1 MPSNMMFPDNKHKQF
16 MAAHRDD
23 DMNSLLLHASRYPD
37 IDVPFAVQQ
46 MEGRR
51 KAALKFPSLLDF
63 DDFVFPPQ
71 INMEQASSETTAR
84 YKASLVAGKEV
95 IDLTG
100 GLGIDSFFMSQE
112 ARHLL
117 YLEQNEALFALAQH
131 NFQITGASIETI
143 CNDGLAFLQNSQH
156 QADYLYIDPS
166 RRDHN
171 HQRVVSLEKYE
182 PNVLT
187 ALPLFFQHAPHVLI
201 KASPML
207 DISLT
212 LHALQHVAKVHVVA
226 VRNECKELLFDC
238 VDEACNTEI
247 VAVHFGMHGEERFA
261 FSSLDEQQA
270 TVTYSNTSKKYLY
283 EPNVALLKAGAF
295 RILSE
300 HFHIEKL
307 HPASHLYTSDQWV
320 SHFPGRIFEVI
331 TAFPLQ
337 KEAINQWIPNRKVNV
352 TVRNF
357 PLSVVEIRRKFRLED
372 GGEDYLFATTF
383 ADNSKRM
390 ILCKKMMR

>member
-1 MPSNMMFPDNKHKQF
+1 MMFPDDKHKQF

-51 KAALKFPSLLDF
+51 KATLKFPSLLDF

-84 YKASLVAGKEV
+84 YKASLVAGQEV

-112 ARHLL
+112 ARHVL
-117 YLEQNEALFALAQH
+117 YLERNEALFAVAKH
-131 NFQITGASIETI
+131 NFQIMEASIETL
-143 CNDGLAFLQNSQH
+143 CNDGLFFLQNSQR
-156 QADYLYIDPS
+156 QADCIYVDPS
-166 RRDHN
+166 RRDKN
-171 HQRVVSLEKYE
+171 HQRVISLEKYE

-187 ALPLFFQHAPHVLI
+187 ALPLFFQHAPHILI

-212 LHALQHVAKVHVVA
+212 LNALQNVEKVHVIA
-226 VRNECKELLFDC
+226 VKNECKELLFDC
-238 VDEACNTEI
+238 VNHACNTEI
-247 VAVHFGMHGEERFA
+247 VALNLGIQDEERFA
-261 FSSLDEQQA
+261 FSLLDEQQA
-270 TVTYSNTSKKYLY
+270 SVTYSGTANKYLY
-283 EPNVALLKAGAF
+283 EPHAALLKAGAF
-295 RILSE
+295 RILSARY
-300 HFHIEKL
+300 HLQKL
-307 HPASHLYTSDQWV
+307 HPASHLYTSNKLLPY
-320 SHFPGRIFEVI
+320 FPGRTFEVI
-331 TAFPLQ
+331 ATFPLK
-337 KEAINQWIPNRKVNV
+337 KEAIHQWLPTRKANI
-352 TVRNF
+352 TIRNF
-357 PLSVVEIRRKFRLED
+357 PLSVADIRRKFHLEE
-372 GGEDYLFATTF
+372 GGEEFLFATTF

-390 ILCKKMMR
+390 ILCKKAIN

>member
-1 MPSNMMFPDNKHKQF
+1 MFLDNKHKQF

-112 ARHLL
+112 ARHLM
-117 YLEQNEALFALAQH
+117 YLERNEALFALVQH
-131 NFQITGASIETI
+131 NFQITSASIETI
-143 CNDGLAFLQNSQH
+143 CNDGLAFLQNSKR
-156 QADYLYIDPS
+156 QADYLYVDPS

-187 ALPLFFQHAPHVLI
+187 ALPLFFQHASHVLI

-212 LHALQHVAKVHVVA
+212 LRALQPVAKVHVVA

-247 VAVHFGMHGEERFA
+247 VAVHFGMQGEERFT
-261 FSSLDEQQA
+261 FSSLEEQQA
-270 TVTYSNTSKKYLY
+270 TVTYSNTAKKYLY

-300 HFHIEKL
+300 HFHIEKI

-331 TAFPLQ
+331 ATFPLQ
-337 KEAINQWIPNRKVNV
+337 KKAINQWISTQKVNI

-383 ADNSKRM
+383 ADDSKRM
-390 ILCKKMMR
+390 ILCKKKMR

>member
-1 MPSNMMFPDNKHKQF
+1 MITWDDTHRQF
-16 MAAHRDD
+16 LAAHRDD
-23 DMNSLLLHASRYPD
+23 EIHSLLLHASRYPE
-37 IDVPFAVQQ
+37 INMPWIVQQ

-51 KAALKFPSLLDF
+51 KAALKFPSLLHY
-63 DDFVFPPQ
+63 DDFVFSPQ

-84 YKASLVAGKEV
+84 YKASLVAGQEV

-100 GLGIDSFFMSQE
+100 GLGIDSFFMSQT

-117 YLEQNEALFALAQH
+117 YLERNEALFALAQH
-131 NFQITGASIETI
+131 NFQITGASIETR
-143 CNDGLAFLQNSQH
+143 CSDGLAFLQNTQR
-156 QADYLYIDPS
+156 QADYLYVDPS

-212 LHALQHVAKVHVVA
+212 LRALHHVAKVHVVA

-247 VAVHFGMHGEERFA
+247 VAVHFGMQGEERFA

-270 TVTYSNTSKKYLY
+270 KVTYSNTAKKYLY

-300 HFHIEKL
+300 RFDVEKL
-307 HPASHLYTSDQWV
+307 HPASHLYTSDQLV

-331 TAFPLQ
+331 TTFPLQ
-337 KEAINQWIPNRKVNV
+337 KEAINQWIPSRKVNV

-357 PLSVVEIRRKFRLED
+357 PFSVAEIRRKFRLED
-372 GGEDYLFATTF
+372 GGNDYLFATTF
-383 ADNSKRM
+383 ADDSKRM
-390 ILCKKMMR
+390 ILCKKKMR

>member
-1 MPSNMMFPDNKHKQF
+1 MPVNMMFPDDNHKQF

-23 DMNSLLLHASRYPD
+23 DINSLLLHASRYPD

-51 KAALKFPSLLDF
+51 KATLKFPSLLHF

-84 YKASLVAGKEV
+84 YKASLVARQEV

-117 YLEQNEALFALAQH
+117 YLERNEALFALAQH
-131 NFQITGASIETI
+131 NFQILGVSIETL
-143 CNDGLAFLQNSQH
+143 CNDGLAFLQNTQR
-156 QADYLYIDPS
+156 QADYLYVDPS

-212 LHALQHVAKVHVVA
+212 LRALQHVAKVHVVA
-226 VRNECKELLFDC
+226 VKNECKELLFDC
-238 VDEACNTEI
+238 VDEDCETEI
-247 VAVHFGMHGEERFA
+247 VTVHFGLQGEERFA
-261 FSSLDEQQA
+261 FSALEEQQA
-270 TVTYSNTSKKYLY
+270 KVTYSNTAKKYLY

-300 HFHIEKL
+300 RFGVDKL

-331 TAFPLQ
+331 TTFPLH
-337 KEAINQWIPNRKVNV
+337 KEAIIQWIPTRKVNI

-372 GGEDYLFATTF
+372 GGDDYLFATTL
-383 ADNSKRM
+383 ADDSKRM
-390 ILCKKMMR
+390 ILCKKKVR

>member
-1 MPSNMMFPDNKHKQF
+1 MTFPDDKHKQF
-16 MAAHRDD
+16 IAAHRDD

-37 IDVPFAVQQ
+37 IDVPFVVQQ

-51 KAALKFPSLLDF
+51 KAALKFPSLLHY

-71 INMEQASSETTAR
+71 INLEQASSETTAR
-84 YKASLVAGKEV
+84 YKASLVAGQEV

-117 YLEQNEALFALAQH
+117 YLERNEALFALAQH
-131 NFQITGASIETI
+131 NFQITGASIETL
-143 CNDGLAFLQNSQH
+143 CNDGLVFLQNTQR
-156 QADYLYIDPS
+156 QADYLYVDPS

-187 ALPLFFQHAPHVLI
+187 ALPLFFQHAPHILI

-212 LHALQHVAKVHVVA
+212 LRALQHVTKVHVVA

-247 VAVHFGMHGEERFA
+247 VAVHFGMQCEERFA
-261 FSSLDEQQA
+261 FTSLEEQQA
-270 TVTYSNTSKKYLY
+270 TVTYSNTAKQYLY

-300 HFHIEKL
+300 RFDVEKL
-307 HPASHLYTSDQWV
+307 HPASHLYTSDKLV

-331 TAFPLQ
+331 ATFSLQ
-337 KEAINQWIPNRKVNV
+337 KEAINQWIPTRKTNV

-357 PLSVVEIRRKFRLED
+357 PFSVAEIRRKFRLED
-372 GGEDYLFATTF
+372 GGDDYLFATTL
-383 ADNSKRM
+383 ADESKRM
-390 ILCKKMMR
+390 ILCKKKVR